1 MQGALNRHHVLGTVN
16 GGGPTIRATTGSGDV
31 TIH

>member
-1 MQGALNRHHVLGTVN
+1 MQGSLNKHHVSGTVN

-31 TIH
+31 TIR